1 MVLIETT
8 KQFLNDL
15 RNEIPHKK
23 LFNEAEM
30 LSKKLNI
37 DLPSSEKTKKRLK
50 KIPSYLVK
58 YVCETNQ
65 VINELEKRFDNNSD
79 ILNGISSLDPNSK
92 LFLNVSLILPLAQS
106 YNCEIETLKSE
117 LKILPK
123 SLQNYENKFT
133 TKTNDIF
140 HLYDFLNEYQIAFSE
155 LHKLCLISITI
166 PVSSAGCERTFSCL
180 KRVKNYLRNK
190 LMDSHMSNLSVIAI
204 EKLEA
209 KSLNIDDIIN
219 EFASLHQN

>member
-1 MVLIETT
+1 M
-8 KQFLNDL
+8 
-15 RNEIPHKK
+15 
-23 LFNEAEM
+23 
-30 LSKKLNI
+30 
-37 DLPSSEKTKKRLK
+37 
-50 KIPSYLVK
+50 VK
-58 YVCETNQ
+58 YVCETSNIEKEHNITTENEFRSKIYYCILDQ
-65 VINELEKRFDNNSD
+65 VINELEKRFDNNSA

-92 LFLNVSLILPLAQS
+92 LFLNVSLLLPLAQS

-117 LKILPK
+117 LQILPK
-123 SLQNYENKFT
+123 SLKNYENKFT
-133 TKTNDIF
+133 TKINYIF
-140 HLYDFLNEYQIAFSE
+140 NLYDFLNEYQIAFSE

-204 EKLEA
+204 GKLEA

-219 EFASLHQN
+219 EFASLHQNRRIILI

>member
-1 MVLIETT
+1 
-8 KQFLNDL
+8 
-15 RNEIPHKK
+15 
-23 LFNEAEM
+23 
-30 LSKKLNI
+30 
-37 DLPSSEKTKKRLK
+37 
-50 KIPSYLVK
+50 
-58 YVCETNQ
+58 
-65 VINELEKRFDNNSD
+65 
-79 ILNGISSLDPNSK
+79 
-92 LFLNVSLILPLAQS
+92 LPLAQS

-133 TKTNDIF
+133 TKINDIF

-219 EFASLHQN
+219 EFASLHQNRRIILI